1 MKKLLALLLAAA
13 MILGLAAC
21 GNSGGGGA
29 DNSGG
34 GDNAAVETGGGEE
47 AGGEEAAVG
56 ATPNA
61 NPDGSINL
69 DMVALVDPEYDYSQN
84 PSFRVCYIASASTQL
99 YTKAADY
106 AALLCDQMNMEWMGF
121 SSAEGDNDLYMTM
134 LQQQLDAGYDIYIL
148 DPDSTIFPTVVALM
162 DQYPEVS
169 WITQMAP
176 ARDGAEGEGIPVG
189 GNLLHPSI
197 GFSNY
202 EAGWRQMER
211 LFEWINEE
219 YPDADWSEV
228 GCISMDYSLVPLLH
242 ERTLAA
248 MDYWAENAPAEAQAN
263 IFDADCSAAGMTQQ
277 AAMDIVAPIL
287 TNNSSIRYWL
297 IQGNMDDWAQ
307 GAATV
312 MANAGLE
319 ETSCAVTFGGSNLEQ
334 QWDAG
339 VQSCF
344 RYALTSASA
353 QYIGT
358 CLGACYAEQ
367 MGWAT
372 MDELWPSWVKSSD
385 HGGEGHTYATFLVP
399 TFWEDYDTYQTFLE
413 WTDLISGANYY
424 DYDVEVSLDD
434 YPIEAVVPD
443 GYADT

>member
-1 MKKLLALLLAAA
+1 MKKLVALVLAAA
-13 MILGLAAC
+13 MVLGLAAC
-21 GNSGGGGA
+21 GSSDSA
-29 DNSGG
+29 DNST
-34 GDNAAVETGGGEE
+34 DNTAVETAGSTDN
-47 AGGEEAAVG
+47 AGGDTASSTDVY
-56 ATPNA
+56 PNA
-61 NPDGSINL
+61 NPDGSLNL
-69 DMVALVDPEYDYSQN
+69 DTVALIDPDYDYSQN
-84 PSFRVCYIASASTQL
+84 PRLKVCYIANASTVL
-99 YTKAADY
+99 YTQSAEY
-106 AALLCDQMNMEWMGF
+106 ARILCDKMNLEWVGF
-121 SSAEGDNDLYMTM
+121 SSSEGDNDMYMTM
-134 LQQQLDAGYDIYIL
+134 LQQKIDEGVNIFIL
-148 DPDSTIFPTVVALM
+148 DPDSTIFPSVVTLM
-162 DQYPEVS
+162 AQYPDVS
-169 WITQMAP
+169 WISQMAP
-176 ARDGAEGEGIPVG
+176 ARDGAEGEGIPMG
-189 GNLLHPSI
+189 GNLMHPSI

-211 LFEWINEE
+211 LFQWINEA

-228 GCISMDYSLVPLLH
+228 GCISMDFSASPLLY
-242 ERTLAA
+242 ERTKAA
-248 MDYWAENAPAEAQAN
+248 LDYWAENAPAEAQEN
-263 IFDADCSAAGMTQQ
+263 IFDADCTAAGMTQQ
-277 AAMDIVAPIL
+277 AAMDIVNPIL
-287 TNNSSIRYWL
+287 TNNSTIRYWL

-307 GAATV
+307 GAATSIE
-312 MANAGLE
+312 NAGLG
-319 ETSCAVTFGGSNLEQ
+319 ETSCAVTFGGAGIEA

-339 VQSCF
+339 VENCF
-344 RYALTSASA
+344 RYCLTSASV

-372 MDELWPSWVKSSD
+372 MEELWPSWVKSSD